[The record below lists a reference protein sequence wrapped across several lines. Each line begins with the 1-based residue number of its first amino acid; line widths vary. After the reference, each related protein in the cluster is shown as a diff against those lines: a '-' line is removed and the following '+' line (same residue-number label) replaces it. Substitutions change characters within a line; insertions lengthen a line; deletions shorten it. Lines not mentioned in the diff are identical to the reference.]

1 MMILREKSPT
11 SSAMAILGVGE
22 KGDKPSVGLCPLGIA
37 KGRIAPYALAI
48 IRRNDSMQ
56 CW

>member
-11 SSAMAILGVGE
+11 TSALAILGVGE